1 MEVKMEN
8 KKSFMTFMIVVIILS
23 VIIEALICLGFPSWL
38 YAVLMWIPT
47 ISAVIANKGRIKCFR
62 RCKLKYIIFS
72 LLLPF
77 TYIGIPYLI
86 VWKVFPDTF
95 INQGSILY
103 VLIAI
108 TLGTVI
114 SMLTAL
120 GEEIGWRGYM
130 FTTLNK
136 EYGLNKALIVT
147 SLFWCIW
154 HLPLLIWGSYMN
166 TTPIWYRI
174 PAFILC
180 IFPLGVVEGL
190 ITLKSNSVW
199 PAAILHAT
207 HNNYDQVLFGKLTN
221 GERVGY
227 FVSETG
233 FLTIIFIWFIAVFL
247 YLYVRKENKN
257 EKNI

>member
-1 MEVKMEN
+1 MEN

-130 FTTLNK
+130 FTTLNAIRQAINVIIEK
-136 EYGLNKALIVT
+136 TIT
-147 SLFWCIW
+147 ILFSF
-154 HLPLLIWGSYMN
+154 HPD
-166 TTPIWYRI
+166 
-174 PAFILC
+174 
-180 IFPLGVVEGL
+180 
-190 ITLKSNSVW
+190 NS
-199 PAAILHAT
+199 
-207 HNNYDQVLFGKLTN
+207 K
-221 GERVGY
+221 
-227 FVSETG
+227 
-233 FLTIIFIWFIAVFL
+233 
-247 YLYVRKENKN
+247 
-257 EKNI
+257 

>member
-1 MEVKMEN
+1 MEKEIES
-8 KKSFMTFMIVVIILS
+8 KKSLMIFFVVVIALS
-23 VIIEALICLGFPSWL
+23 AIVETLICINGASLL
-38 YAVLMWIPT
+38 YAILMWIPT
-47 ISAVIANKGRIKCFR
+47 IAAVIANKGQLKCFR

-95 INQGSILY
+95 INQGSVLY
-103 VLIAI
+103 VLIVI
-108 TLGTVI
+108 TLGTII
-114 SMLTAL
+114 SLLTAL

-136 EYGLNKALIVT
+136 DYGLNIALIVS

-166 TTPIWYRI
+166 TTPTWYRI

-207 HNNYDQVLFGKLTN
+207 HNNYDQVLFGQLTN
-221 GERVGY
+221 GEKVGF

-233 FLTIIFIWFIAVFL
+233 IFTIILIWFVAVYL
-247 YLYVRKENKN
+247 YLDVRKENKN
-257 EKNI
+257 EKSI

>member
-1 MEVKMEN
+1 
-8 KKSFMTFMIVVIILS
+8 MTFMIVVIILS
-23 VIIEALICLGFPSWL
+23 VIVETLICIIGASCL
-38 YAVLMWIPT
+38 YAILMWLPT
-47 ISAVIANKGRIKCFR
+47 IAAIIANRGLIKCFR
-62 RCKLKYIIFS
+62 SCKLKYIVFS

-77 TYIGIPYLI
+77 AYIGIPYFI
-86 VWKVFPDTF
+86 VWIVFPESF
-95 INQGSILY
+95 LNQGSILN
-103 VLIAI
+103 VLIVI
-108 TLGTVI
+108 TLGTLI
-114 SMLTAL
+114 SLLTAL

-130 FTTLNK
+130 FITLNK
-136 EYGLNKALIVT
+136 EYGLNKALIMT
-147 SLFWCIW
+147 SLFWCVW
-154 HLPLLIWGSYMN
+154 HFPLLIWGSYMN

-180 IFPLGVVEGL
+180 IFPLGIVEGL
-190 ITLKSNSVW
+190 LTLKSNSIW

-247 YLYVRKENKN
+247 YLDVRKDNKN